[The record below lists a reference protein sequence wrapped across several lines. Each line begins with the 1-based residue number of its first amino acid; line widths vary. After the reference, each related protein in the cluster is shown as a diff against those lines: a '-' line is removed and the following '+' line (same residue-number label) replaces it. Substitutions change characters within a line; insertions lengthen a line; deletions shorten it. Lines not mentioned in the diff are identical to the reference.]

1 MQAAFGSQALA
12 YFVWAKAGPKRRSSM
27 GAKRAS
33 AQWAVARRA
42 KPGGLTPKWAIRILD
57 VLKKRFG
64 VKIDIGRLSLRR
76 FRPATAFMGAVMREA
91 ITGSAW
97 RPPKALHPR
106 NCLAQDSTQ

>member
-1 MQAAFGSQALA
+1 
-12 YFVWAKAGPKRRSSM
+12 M

-64 VKIDIGRLSLRR
+64 VKLDIQEGYRSAG
-76 FRPATAFMGAVMREA
+76 FAPATAFMGAVMREA
-91 ITGSAW
+91 ITGSV
-97 RPPKALHPR
+97 
-106 NCLAQDSTQ
+106 LAAAEGLAPEELPGAGFDAVKD